1 MFQGQKEDH
10 CPQGYGIKITKQ
22 EIIKWKTNLKILIVR
37 SRYNNTVNLLNSATL
52 VLKKEKINFDE
63 ISVNGAFE
71 IPVTIARNINKFDGF
86 IALGIIIKG
95 ETPNF
100 TLISQAITDGL
111 MAISISSK
119 KPIGNAVLT
128 CLNDKQAEERSIKGN
143 EAAKAVLNVLNPNK
157 FAN

>member
-1 MFQGQKEDH
+1 MKKK
-10 CPQGYGIKITKQ
+10 P
-22 EIIKWKTNLKILIVR
+22 KILIVR
-37 SRYNNTVNLLNSATL
+37 SRYNSTVNLLNSATL

-63 ISVNGAFE
+63 ISVSGAFE

-128 CLNDKQAEERSIKGN
+128 CLNDNQADERSIKGN